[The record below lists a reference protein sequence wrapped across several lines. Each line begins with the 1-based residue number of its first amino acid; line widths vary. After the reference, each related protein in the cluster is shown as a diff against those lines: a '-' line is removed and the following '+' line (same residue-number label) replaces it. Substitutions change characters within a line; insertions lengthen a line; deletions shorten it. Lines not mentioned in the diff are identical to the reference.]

1 MLKLTHRERYMYNV
15 SIDECLERL
24 ESRSEGLTNTSAKR
38 RLEENG
44 KNILKQKKQ
53 RSVLS
58 RILDQLKNVLILLL
72 IFACVASVVVAVLEH
87 DAGELVNA
95 GMILLIIILNTTIGV
110 VQEVKAEKALNGL
123 KDLTKPYAKVRRNG
137 EVVKIKSEN
146 IVVGDIVVL
155 EAGDFV
161 PADIRFLSTASI
173 KINDSTLTG
182 ESIPSERTAMI
193 VEGKNLPL
201 GDRTNMA
208 YMGSTVAYGHG
219 EGVVVATGM
228 DTELGKIA
236 NILHEEKDDETPLT
250 KRLNKTI
257 RILSYVI
264 IVIASVVF
272 ISDLLMGKTI
282 SESFMVAIALAVC
295 IVPEGMLTCL
305 TLTMALGVQRMS
317 KQKAIVR
324 SLPAVE
330 TLGSTQVI
338 CSDKTGT
345 LTLNK
350 MEVSA
355 IYTNCDDNNLND
367 SKNYHQL
374 INCMLLCNDTTTK
387 MNDEGEL
394 TMLGDP
400 TETAL
405 VYYAY
410 KNGFNK
416 DTLNGAYPRL
426 NEIPFDSERKLMTT
440 LNNVDDENVCYVKG
454 AVDNILSR
462 CTYILD
468 NGEVRIMTDDDKDK
482 VLEQNFIM
490 GDNALRIL
498 AFAYKDYDHDPYVL
512 RSEYAETN
520 LTFIGLAGMIDPP
533 RPEVKEAIAT
543 CKTAGIKV
551 VMITGDHKDT
561 AFAIARELG
570 IATDKKQVLTGKD
583 LNNMKDEELQKCLDD
598 VCVFARVNP
607 EHKVRIV
614 KALKALDNIVAMT
627 GDGVNDA
634 PSIKTADIGIG
645 MGITGT
651 DVTKDVSQVI
661 LTDDNFS
668 TIVSAVKEGRKIY
681 DNVLKC
687 IEYLMSTGI
696 AELIML
702 FTVIVVLRREFFN
715 PALILWLNFIS
726 DTISALALGVEK
738 GDKNIMKRKP
748 NKHEKHLFSG
758 FVGFNMLTYGLVQ
771 AFLVLMVYFIS
782 YDVMGLDTTK
792 VITLCF
798 VTLTM
803 IEAFQSYNMK
813 DERRSLFASNPFDN
827 AFLNWGF
834 VYSFVLC
841 VLVVAVP
848 IPFLQNALNITTL
861 TLNEWLICIGV
872 GFLTIPIAEI
882 IKLCVKWSKPKQ
894 KHKRSSS
901 IE

>member
-1 MLKLTHRERYMYNV
+1 MYNV
-15 SIDECLERL
+15 SIDECYERL
-24 ESRSEGLTNTSAKR
+24 ESHSEGLSPSTARR

-44 KNILKQKKQ
+44 KNLLKQKKK
-53 RSVLS
+53 RSVWL
-58 RILDQLKNVLILLL
+58 RIFDQLKNVLILLL
-72 IFACVASVVVAVLEH
+72 VFACVASIVVAILEN

-110 VQEVKAEKALNGL
+110 VQEVKAEKALAGL

-137 EVVKIKSEN
+137 EIVRIKSEN

-161 PADIRFLSTASI
+161 PADIRFIHTASI

-182 ESIPSERTAMI
+182 ESVPSERNAMV
-193 VEGKNLPL
+193 VEGRNLPL

-208 YMGSTVAYGHG
+208 YMGSTVAYGRG
-219 EGVVVATGM
+219 EGIVVATGM
-228 DTELGKIA
+228 DTELGRIT
-236 NILHEEKDDETPLT
+236 NILQEEKDEETPLT
-250 KRLNKTI
+250 KRLNSTI
-257 RILSYVI
+257 RILSYI
-264 IVIASVVF
+264 IVAISAVVF
-272 ISDLLMGKTI
+272 VSDIIIGKSV

-355 IYTNCDDNNLND
+355 VYTMCDETLLND
-367 SKNYHQL
+367 SENYRQL
-374 INCMLLCNDTTTK
+374 INCMLLCNDTETK
-387 MNDEGEL
+387 LNNDGEL
-394 TMLGDP
+394 NLLGDP

-426 NEIPFDSERKLMTT
+426 NEIPFDSERKLMST
-440 LNNVDDENVCYVKG
+440 LNEVEDDKICYVKG
-454 AVDNILSR
+454 AVDNILTR

-468 NGEVRIMTDDDKDK
+468 NGKVRIMTDADRDK
-482 VLEQNFIM
+482 VIEQNFIM
-490 GDNALRIL
+490 GDNALRVL
-498 AFAYKDYDHDPYVL
+498 AFAYKNYENDPYIL
-512 RSEYAETN
+512 RSEYAESN
-520 LTFIGLAGMIDPP
+520 LTFVGLAGMIDPP
-533 RPEVKEAIAT
+533 RPEVKDAIAT
-543 CKTAGIKV
+543 CKNAGIKV
-551 VMITGDHKDT
+551 IMITGDHKDT

-570 IATDKKQVLTGKD
+570 IANDKRQVLTGKD
-583 LNNMKDEELQKCLDD
+583 LNNMKDEHLQKALAT
-598 VCVFARVNP
+598 VRVFARVNP

-614 KALKALDNIVAMT
+614 KALKALNNVVAMT

-645 MGITGT
+645 MGVAGT
-651 DVTKDVSQVI
+651 DVTKEVSQII

-696 AELIML
+696 AELVML

-738 GDKNIMKRKP
+738 GNKDIMRRPP

-758 FVGFNMLTYGLVQ
+758 FVGFNMVTYGLIQ

-782 YDVMGLDTTK
+782 YDIIGLDATK

-827 AFLNWGF
+827 SFLNWGF
-834 VYSFVLC
+834 VYSFALC
-841 VLVVAVP
+841 VLVVAIP
-848 IPFLQNALNITTL
+848 IPFLQTALNITTL

-872 GFLTIPIAEI
+872 GFMTIPIAEF
-882 IKLCVKWSKPKQ
+882 IKLCVKLSEP
-894 KHKRSSS
+894 KHKKK
-901 IE
+901 

>member
-15 SIDECLERL
+15 SVDECLERL
-24 ESRSEGLTNTSAKR
+24 ESRATGLTSATAKR

-44 KNILKQKKQ
+44 KNLLKQKKK
-53 RSVLS
+53 RNLFL
-58 RILDQLKNVLILLL
+58 RILDQLKNVLLLL
-72 IFACVASVVVAVLEH
+72 LVFACIASIVVSVLEQ

-95 GMILLIIILNTTIGV
+95 GMIMLIIILNTTIGV
-110 VQEVKAEKALNGL
+110 VQEVKAEKALDGL
-123 KDLTKPYAKVRRNG
+123 KDLTRPYAKVMRNG
-137 EVVKIKSEN
+137 EVVKIKSED

-155 EAGDFV
+155 EAGDIV
-161 PADIRFLSTASI
+161 PADIRFIHTASI

-182 ESIPSERTAMI
+182 ESVASERNAML

-208 YMGSTVAYGHG
+208 YMGSTVAYGRG

-228 DTELGKIA
+228 DTELGKIT
-236 NILHEEKDDETPLT
+236 NILHEDTDDSTPLT
-250 KRLNKTI
+250 KRLNQTI
-257 RILSYVI
+257 RILSYI
-264 IVIASVVF
+264 IVAIASIVF
-272 ISDLLMGKTI
+272 VSDMIMGKSVT
-282 SESFMVAIALAVC
+282 ESFMVAIALAVC

-317 KQKAIVR
+317 EQKAIVR

-350 MEVSA
+350 MKVSA
-355 IYTNCDDNNLND
+355 VYTNCDDSSLKD
-367 SKNYHQL
+367 SENYRQL
-374 INCMLLCNDTTTK
+374 INCMLLCNDTLTK
-387 MNDEGEL
+387 LSDNGEIS
-394 TMLGDP
+394 MLGDP

-410 KNGFNK
+410 ENGFNK
-416 DTLNGAYPRL
+416 DTVNGAYPRV
-426 NEIPFDSERKLMTT
+426 NEIPFESERKLMTT
-440 LNNVDDENVCYVKG
+440 LNNIDDEYYCYTKG
-454 AVDNILSR
+454 AVDSILSR

-468 NGEVRIMTDDDKDK
+468 DGTQRIMTDADRDKI
-482 VLEQNFIM
+482 LEQNFIM
-490 GDNALRIL
+490 GDNALRVL
-498 AFAYKDYDHDPYVL
+498 AFAYKKYEGDPYEL
-512 RSEYAETN
+512 RSEFAETN
-520 LTFIGLAGMIDPP
+520 LTFVGLAGMIDPP
-533 RPEVKEAIAT
+533 RPEVKEAIST
-543 CKTAGIKV
+543 CKSAGITV
-551 VMITGDHKDT
+551 IMITGDHKDT

-570 IATDKKQVLTGKD
+570 IANNKNQVLTGND
-583 LNNMKDEELQKCLDD
+583 LNKLKDEELQKVLGH
-598 VCVFARVNP
+598 VRVFARVNP

-614 KALKALDNIVAMT
+614 KALKALDNVVAMT

-634 PSIKTADIGIG
+634 PSIKCADIGIG

-651 DVTKDVSQVI
+651 DVTKDVSNII

-702 FTVIVVLRREFFN
+702 FTVIVILRREFFN

-738 GDKNIMKRKP
+738 GDKDIMKRKP
-748 NKHEKHLFSG
+748 NKHQKNLFGG
-758 FVGFNMLTYGLVQ
+758 FVGFNMLVYGLIQ

-782 YDVMGLDTTK
+782 YDVIGLDTTK

-798 VTLTM
+798 VSLTM
-803 IEAFQSYNMK
+803 IEAFQSYNIK

-841 VLVVAVP
+841 LLVVAVP
-848 IPFLQNALNITTL
+848 IPFLHKALNITTL
-861 TLNEWLICIGV
+861 SLNEWLICIGV
-872 GFLTIPIAEI
+872 GVLTIPIAEFV
-882 IKLCVKWSKPKQ
+882 KLCVKWAGYGKK
-894 KHKRSSS
+894 KTK
-901 IE
+901 

>member
-1 MLKLTHRERYMYNV
+1 MYNV
-15 SIDECLERL
+15 SIDECYERL
-24 ESRSEGLTNTSAKR
+24 ESRSEGLSPSTARR

-44 KNILKQKKQ
+44 KNLLRQKKK
-53 RSVLS
+53 RSVWL

-72 IFACVASVVVAVLEH
+72 VFACIASIVVAILENN
-87 DAGELVNA
+87 AGELVNA
-95 GMILLIIILNTTIGV
+95 GLIMLIIILNTTIGV
-110 VQEVKAEKALNGL
+110 VQEVKAEKALAGL

-137 EVVKIKSEN
+137 EIVRVRSEN

-161 PADIRFLSTASI
+161 PADIRFIHTASI

-182 ESIPSERTAMI
+182 ESVPSERTAMI
-193 VEGKNLPL
+193 VEGRNLPL

-208 YMGSTVAYGHG
+208 YMGSTVAYGRG
-219 EGVVVATGM
+219 EGIVVATGM
-228 DTELGKIA
+228 DTELGKIS
-236 NILHEEKDDETPLT
+236 NILQEEKDDETPLT
-250 KRLNKTI
+250 KRLNSTI
-257 RILSYVI
+257 RILSYI
-264 IVIASVVF
+264 IVAISAVVF
-272 ISDLLMGKTI
+272 VSDIIIGKTV

-305 TLTMALGVQRMS
+305 TLTLALGVQRLS
-317 KQKAIVR
+317 KQNAIVR

-355 IYTNCDDNNLND
+355 VYTMYDD
-367 SKNYHQL
+367 SKFKDSENYRQL
-374 INCMLLCNDTTTK
+374 INCMLLCNDTETK
-387 MNDEGEL
+387 LNPDGEL
-394 TMLGDP
+394 NLLGDP

-405 VYYAY
+405 VHYAY
-410 KNGFNK
+410 KNGYNK
-416 DTLNGAYPRL
+416 DTLNGACPRL
-426 NEIPFDSERKLMTT
+426 NEIPFDSERKLMST
-440 LNNVDDENVCYVKG
+440 LNDVGDDKTCYVKG
-454 AVDNILSR
+454 AVDNVLTR

-468 NGEVRIMTDDDKDK
+468 NGKVRIMTDADKDK
-482 VLEQNFIM
+482 VIEQNFVM
-490 GDNALRIL
+490 GDNALRVL
-498 AFAYKDYDHDPYVL
+498 AFAYKNYEGDPYVM

-520 LTFIGLAGMIDPP
+520 LIFVGLVGMIDPP
-533 RPEVKEAIAT
+533 RPEVKDAIAT
-543 CKTAGIKV
+543 CKNAGIKV
-551 VMITGDHKDT
+551 IMITGDHKDT

-570 IATDKKQVLTGKD
+570 IADDKRQVLTGKD
-583 LNNMKDEELQKCLDD
+583 LNNMKDEHLQKALAT
-598 VCVFARVNP
+598 VRVFARVNP

-614 KALKALDNIVAMT
+614 KALKALNNVVAMT

-651 DVTKDVSQVI
+651 DVTKEVSQII

-668 TIVSAVKEGRKIY
+668 TIVSAVREGRKIY

-687 IEYLMSTGI
+687 IMYLMSTGI

-738 GDKNIMKRKP
+738 GDKDIMRRPP
-748 NKHEKHLFSG
+748 NKHEKHLFGG
-758 FVGFNMLTYGLVQ
+758 FVGFNMITYGLIQ
-771 AFLVLMVYFIS
+771 AFLVLLVYFIS
-782 YDVMGLDTTK
+782 YDIIGLDTTK

-813 DERRSLFASNPFDN
+813 DTRRSLFVSNPFDN
-827 AFLNWGF
+827 TFLNWGF

-841 VLVVAVP
+841 VLVVAIP
-848 IPFLQNALNITTL
+848 IPFLHTALNITTL
-861 TLNEWLICIGV
+861 TLNEWLICIAV
-872 GFLTIPIAEI
+872 GFATIPIAEFV
-882 IKLCVKWSKPKQ
+882 KLCVKLSEPKR
-894 KHKRSSS
+894 KRK
-901 IE
+901 

>member
-1 MLKLTHRERYMYNV
+1 MYNV

-24 ESRSEGLTNTSAKR
+24 ESQTSGLTNQTAKR
-38 RLEENG
+38 RLQENG
-44 KNILKQKKQ
+44 KNLLKQKKK
-53 RSVLS
+53 RSMLS

-72 IFACVASVVVAVLEH
+72 VFACVASVVVAILEQ

-95 GMILLIIILNTTIGV
+95 GMILLIIVLNTTIGV
-110 VQEVKAEKALNGL
+110 VQEVNAEKALDGL
-123 KDLTKPYAKVRRNG
+123 KDLTRPYAKVRRGG
-137 EVVKIKSEN
+137 EIIKIKSED

-155 EAGDFV
+155 EAGDNI
-161 PADIRFLSTASI
+161 PADIRFISTASI
-173 KINDSTLTG
+173 RINDSTLTG
-182 ESIPSERTAMI
+182 ESIPSERNAM
-193 VEGKNLPL
+193 VVSGKNLPL

-208 YMGSTVAYGHG
+208 YMGSTVAYGRG

-228 DTELGKIA
+228 DTELGKIT
-236 NILHEEKDDETPLT
+236 NILHEDVDDQTPLT
-250 KRLNKTI
+250 KRLNQTI
-257 RILSYVI
+257 RILSYII
-264 IVIASVVF
+264 IVIASIVF
-272 ISDLLMGKTI
+272 VSDIFIGKTVA
-282 SESFMVAIALAVC
+282 ESFMVAIALAVC

-355 IYTNCDDNNLND
+355 VYTNCDDTKLKD
-367 SKNYHQL
+367 SINFQQL
-374 INCMLLCNDTTTK
+374 ISCMLLCNDTTTTLS
-387 MNDEGEL
+387 DDGEID
-394 TMLGDP
+394 MLGDP

-416 DTLNGAYPRL
+416 DIMSGAYPRI

-440 LNNVDDENVCYVKG
+440 LNEVEDEYYCYTKG

-468 NGEVRIMTDDDKDK
+468 DGVQRIMTDDDRDK
-482 VLEQNFIM
+482 ILENNFIM
-490 GDNALRIL
+490 GDNALRVL
-498 AFAYKDYDHDPYVL
+498 AFAYKKYEGDNYEL
-512 RSEYAETN
+512 RSDYAETN

-533 RPEVKEAIAT
+533 RPEVKDAIAT
-543 CKTAGIKV
+543 CKSAGITV
-551 VMITGDHKDT
+551 IMITGDHKDT
-561 AFAIARELG
+561 AFAIARELN
-570 IATDKKQVLTGKD
+570 IATDKKQVLTGKEVGE
-583 LNNMKDEELQKCLDD
+583 MKDEQLQQALAT
-598 VCVFARVNP
+598 VRVFARVNP

-614 KALKALDNIVAMT
+614 KALKALGNIVAMT

-634 PSIKTADIGIG
+634 PSIKCADIGIG

-651 DVTKDVSQVI
+651 DVTKDVSKII

-738 GDKNIMKRKP
+738 GDKNIMKRQP
-748 NKHEKHLFSG
+748 NKHEKNLLSG
-758 FVGFNMLTYGLVQ
+758 FVGFNMITYGLVQ

-782 YDVMGLDTTK
+782 YDVVGLDTTK

-798 VTLTM
+798 VSLTM
-803 IEAFQSYNMK
+803 IEAFQSYNIK
-813 DERRSLFASNPFDN
+813 NERKSLFSSNPFDN

-834 VYSFVLC
+834 LYSFVLC
-841 VLVVAVP
+841 VLVVAIP
-848 IPFLQNALNITTL
+848 IPFLHSALNITTL
-861 TLNEWLICIGV
+861 SLAEWLICIGV
-872 GFLTIPIAEI
+872 GICTIPIAEL
-882 IKLCVKWSKPKQ
+882 IKYCVRKVSK
-894 KHKRSSS
+894 
-901 IE
+901 